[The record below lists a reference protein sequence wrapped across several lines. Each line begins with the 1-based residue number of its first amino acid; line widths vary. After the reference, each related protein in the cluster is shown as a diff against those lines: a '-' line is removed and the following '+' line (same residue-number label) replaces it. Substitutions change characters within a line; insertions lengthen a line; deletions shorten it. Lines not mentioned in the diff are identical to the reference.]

1 MPQPDRPR
9 SERPAA
15 EEKLNAAK
23 KEIAARNRSVQDAA
37 RKARAAGEAIA
48 LEKRRRL
55 DLS

>member
-1 MPQPDRPR
+1 MPTPDRPR
-9 SERPAA
+9 AERPAA

-23 KEIAARNRSVQDAA
+23 KEIAARNRTVQDAA
-37 RKARAAGEAIA
+37 RKARAAGEAVA